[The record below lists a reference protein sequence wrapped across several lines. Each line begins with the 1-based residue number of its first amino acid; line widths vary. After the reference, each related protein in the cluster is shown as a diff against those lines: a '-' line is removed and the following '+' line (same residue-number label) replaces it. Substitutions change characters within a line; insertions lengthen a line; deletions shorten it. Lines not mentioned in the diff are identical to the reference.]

1 LKKRGVVAAGH
12 AATAGAAA
20 SVLADGGNAVDAALA
35 ALCAACVAE
44 PVLASLG
51 GGGFLLVH
59 AGGGR
64 YAGRSLVYDF
74 FVQTPGR
81 RHPPDA
87 IHFHPVFAEFGPARQ
102 EFHIGLGATAT
113 PGVVRGLFEAH
124 RDAGSMPMRDIVRPA
139 IELARDGVVIDS
151 LQAYIISVV
160 QAILTSTG
168 ESRRLFAS
176 PAHPDLLVAEG
187 DRLRL
192 PEFADVLD
200 ILAIEGDDLFYR
212 GEIAQ
217 RVVAA
222 SEGFGGHLSLGDLK
236 DYRVERRR
244 PLAVEAFGAKVLMN
258 PPPSTGGILI
268 AFALELLRTVPWR
281 ADGFGGAETLLTLA
295 RVMAATNRARTESG
309 LGVGDIDQAVE
320 TLKRADLVERYRNEV
335 LGRPTAPRGTTHISV
350 IDKDGM
356 AASLSI
362 SNGEGCGHV
371 IAGTGIMLNNM
382 LGEEDINAGGF
393 HKWPGNVRMSSMMT
407 PTVVAGG
414 DGALTALG
422 SGGSNRIRTAILQVL
437 VNLLVFRMHL
447 PDAVDAPRLHNENGT
462 LSVEPG
468 FDEGAV
474 AALAATGA
482 TVERWPERNVFFG
495 GVHAARRE
503 VGGGVIG
510 AGDPRRGGQAMTV
523 PSGG

>member
-1 LKKRGVVAAGH
+1 MKKRGVVAAGH
-12 AATAGAAA
+12 AATAQAAA

-35 ALCAACVAE
+35 AVCAACVAE

-59 AGGGR
+59 AGDGR
-64 YAGRSLVYDF
+64 YAGQSLVYDF

-81 RHPPDA
+81 RRPPGA
-87 IHFHPVFAEFGPARQ
+87 IQFHPVFADFGPARQ

-139 IELARDGVVIDS
+139 IDLARDGVVIES

-160 QAILTSTG
+160 QAILISTE

-176 PAHPDLLVAEG
+176 PAQPNRLVAAGE
-187 DRLRL
+187 RLRW

-217 RVVAA
+217 RIAAA
-222 SEGFGGHLSLGDLK
+222 SDSSGGHLGLDDLK
-236 DYRVERRR
+236 HYRVERRR
-244 PLAVEAFGAKVLMN
+244 PLAMDAFGARVLMN
-258 PPPSTGGILI
+258 PPPSTGGLLI
-268 AFALELLRTVPWR
+268 AFALELLRAMPWR
-281 ADGFGGAETLLTLA
+281 ADGFGSAETLVRLS

-309 LGVGDIDQAVE
+309 LGIGDIDQAVE
-320 TLKRADLVERYRNEV
+320 TLKRADLIERYRNEV
-335 LGRPTAPRGTTHISV
+335 HGRPAAPRGTTHISV
-350 IDKDGM
+350 IDGDGM

-393 HKWPGNVRMSSMMT
+393 HAWPENVRMSSMMT

-437 VNLLVFRMHL
+437 VNLLVFRRTL
-447 PDAVDAPRLHNENGT
+447 PDAVDAPRLHNENT
-462 LSVEPG
+462 ALSVEPG

-482 TVERWPERNVFFG
+482 TVERWPERNIFFG

-503 VGGGVIG
+503 AGGAVIG
-510 AGDPRRGGQAMTV
+510 AGDPRRGGQALV
-523 PSGG
+523 VASGG